1 MRNRIA
7 RARHD
12 DDALIW
18 KSRMHVDLFST
29 HQPLLVAA
37 MLNTQGPILEM
48 GGGYYSTPIVS
59 AFANAQRREAH
70 TIETGAAV
78 YELLKR
84 FSSPFHKIWPVSGY
98 DFAADGRFMPRAD
111 TTRAQYIAI
120 QSRFLTDFRNESPQR
135 WSVVFIDQAPGYL
148 RVPAIEHFADTADF
162 IVTHDTE
169 EHAYGFE
176 PCLSTFRHRWD
187 SRLHVP
193 HTTIVSNFRPCDCF
207 ALLLGQGAP
216 A

>member
-1 MRNRIA
+1 MQI
-7 RARHD
+7 
-12 DDALIW
+12 DAY
-18 KSRMHVDLFST
+18 ST
-29 HQPLLVAA
+29 HQALLVAA
-37 MLNTQGPILEM
+37 LLKTQGPILEM

-70 TIETGAAV
+70 TIETGPAV

-111 TTRAQYIAI
+111 TTRAEYMEI
-120 QSRFLTDFRNESPQR
+120 QSRFLADFCKEGPPR
-135 WSVVFIDQAPGYL
+135 WSVVFVDHAPGYL
-148 RVPAIEHFADTADF
+148 RVPAIEHFAESADF

-169 EHAYGFE
+169 LVEAYGFE
-176 PCLSTFRHRWD
+176 PCLSAFRHRWD
-187 SRLHVP
+187 SRLQVP
-193 HTTIVSNFRPCDCF
+193 HATIVSNSRPCDCF
-207 ALLLGQGAP
+207 ASMLGEGSP

>member
-1 MRNRIA
+1 MQI
-7 RARHD
+7 D
-12 DDALIW
+12 PYG
-18 KSRMHVDLFST
+18 T
-29 HQPLLVAA
+29 HQSLLVAA
-37 MLNTQGPILEM
+37 MLHTQGPILEM
-48 GGGYYSTPIVS
+48 GGGYYSTPIIS

-84 FSSPFHKIWPVSGY
+84 FSSPFHKVWPMRGY

-111 TTRAQYIAI
+111 TTRAQYIEI
-120 QSRFLTDFRNESPQR
+120 QSRFLADFCKEGPQR
-135 WSVVFIDQAPGYL
+135 WSVVFIDHAPGYL

-169 EHAYGFE
+169 LVDAYGFE

-187 SRLHVP
+187 SCLHVP

-207 ALLLGQGAP
+207 ASLLGQGSP

>member
-1 MRNRIA
+1 MQP
-7 RARHD
+7 D
-12 DDALIW
+12 P
-18 KSRMHVDLFST
+18 FST

-37 MLNTQGPILEM
+37 LLNTQGPILEM

-59 AFANAQRREAH
+59 AFANLQHREAH
-70 TIETGAAV
+70 TIETGPAM

-111 TTRAQYIAI
+111 TTRAQYIEI
-120 QSRFLTDFRNESPQR
+120 QSRFLADFCSKGPTR

-169 EHAYGFE
+169 LVDAYGFE

-193 HTTIVSNFRPCDCF
+193 HATIVSNFHPCDGF
-207 ALLLGQGAP
+207 ASLLGQDSP

>member
-1 MRNRIA
+1 MRM
-7 RARHD
+7 D
-12 DDALIW
+12 P
-18 KSRMHVDLFST
+18 FST

-37 MLNTQGPILEM
+37 MLDTQGPILEI
-48 GGGYYSTPIVS
+48 GGGNYSTPIVA
-59 AFANAQRREAH
+59 AFANIQRRQAH

-98 DFAADGRFMPRAD
+98 DFAPDGRFLPRAD
-111 TTRAQYIAI
+111 TTRAEYIAM
-120 QSRFLTDFRNESPQR
+120 QSRFLADFCKEAPPR
-135 WSVVFIDQAPGYL
+135 WSVVFVDQAPGYL

-169 EHAYGFE
+169 EAAYGYE

-187 SRLHVP
+187 SRLCMP
-193 HTTIVSNFRPCDCF
+193 HATIVSNFRSCDHF
-207 ALLLGQGAP
+207 AASLGQGEP

>member
-1 MRNRIA
+1 MQP
-7 RARHD
+7 D
-12 DDALIW
+12 P
-18 KSRMHVDLFST
+18 FST

-37 MLNTQGPILEM
+37 LLNTQGPILEM

-59 AFANAQRREAH
+59 AFANVQRREAH
-70 TIETGAAV
+70 TIETGPAM

-98 DFAADGRFMPRAD
+98 DFAADGRFVPRAD
-111 TTRAQYIAI
+111 TTRAQYIEI
-120 QSRFLTDFRNESPQR
+120 QSRFLADFCSKGPTR

-148 RVPAIEHFADTADF
+148 RVPAIEHFADIADF

-169 EHAYGFE
+169 LVDAYGFE

-193 HTTIVSNFRPCDCF
+193 YATIVSNFHPCDGF
-207 ALLLGQGAP
+207 APLLGQGSP